1 MLELV
6 PKPQF
11 SVVIPPKLLQEGYL
25 VFFSGDWPSTH
36 EAHREKLFRI
46 NAVNTFGYVRP
57 YILPTGASGTIYR
70 DVDFSNGSGTF
81 QESMYPENNNT
92 LIEVL
97 LGFKEG
103 NFISHWQIP
112 AGKNIHQLE
121 YAQMYPDITDAT
133 RLYLGI
139 KTAKDSPF
147 DDPRIKLYFIK
158 DLAPLIMRLYVLA
171 GVDYEKIVV
180 GLTINKCHIEE
191 IEAPTEEQMLKAKV
205 IRYFEYL
212 RW

>member
-1 MLELV
+1 MLELT

-11 SVVIPPKLLQEGYL
+11 SVVTPPKLLQEGYL
-25 VFFSGDWPSTH
+25 VYFSGDWPSTH

-46 NAVNTFGYVRP
+46 NAVNTFSYVRP
-57 YILPTGASGTIYR
+57 YIIAEEGSR
-70 DVDFSNGSGTF
+70 SVDFSNGSGTY
-81 QESMYPENNNT
+81 QESLYPENNNT
-92 LIEVL
+92 LEEVL

-103 NFISHWQIP
+103 NFITHWEIP
-112 AGKNIHQLE
+112 SGKNIHMLE
-121 YAQMYPDITDAT
+121 YAQMYPDLTDAT
-133 RLYLGI
+133 RRYLGI

-158 DLAPLIMRLYVLA
+158 DLAPLIMKLYVLP

-191 IEAPTEEQMLKAKV
+191 IAAPTDEQMLKAKV